1 MVTEKQI
8 GKVQN
13 SVLKN
18 SKSLVGA
25 CKLYNELFKNC
36 AELKSVCKEL
46 DIPIEVAVKLS
57 KLAKEKDATLKA
69 CLSMLPK
76 IDNTFVRFVTY
87 EKNYFDDKQKD
98 KNTKISE
105 KQAEK
110 IVIGKTFKPF
120 GLAESVTYADID
132 TAYYNTVAKEDYR
145 LTTVAVKIENYN
157 IQLVAKCVKRYLSI
171 E

>member
-13 SVLKN
+13 HVLKS

-36 AELKSVCKEL
+36 TELKSVCKEL

-69 CLSMLPK
+69 CLMMLPK
-76 IDNTFVRFVTY
+76 IDNTFVRFITY
-87 EKNYFDDKQKD
+87 EKNYFSDKDKD

-110 IVIGKTFKPF
+110 IVIGKNFKPF
-120 GLAESVTYADID
+120 GLSESVSYSD
-132 TAYYNTVAKEDYR
+132 TDKPYYNVLAKDDYR

-157 IQLVAKCVKRYLSI
+157 IQVVAKCVKRYLSI

>member
-8 GKVQN
+8 SKVQN
-13 SVLKN
+13 HVLKN

-36 AELKSVCKEL
+36 TELKAVCKEL
-46 DIPIEVAVKLS
+46 NIPMEVAAKLS
-57 KLAKEKDATLKA
+57 KLSKTKDETLKA
-69 CLSMLPK
+69 CLMMLPK

-87 EKNYFDDKQKD
+87 EKTYFNNRDKD
-98 KNTKISE
+98 KNTKITE
-105 KQAEK
+105 KQSEK
-110 IVIGKTFKPF
+110 IVAGKTFKSF
-120 GLAESVTYADID
+120 GLSESVSYSETDAP
-132 TAYYNTVAKEDYR
+132 YYNSLTKEDYR

>member
-1 MVTEKQI
+1 MVTEKQF

-13 SVLKN
+13 HVLKN

-36 AELKSVCKEL
+36 TELKTVCKEL
-46 DIPIEVAVKLS
+46 NIPIEAAIKLS

-69 CLSMLPK
+69 CLSMLSK
-76 IDNTFVRFVTY
+76 IDDTFVRFVTY
-87 EKNYFDDKQKD
+87 EKTYFDDKQKD

-105 KQAEK
+105 KQSEK
-110 IVIGKTFKPF
+110 IVIGKKFKPF
-120 GLAESVTYADID
+120 GLAESVVYSDTD
-132 TAYYNTVAKEDYR
+132 TAYYNSVTKDDYR
-145 LTTVAVKIENYN
+145 LTTVAVRIENYN

>member
-13 SVLKN
+13 QMLKN
-18 SKSLVGA
+18 SKTLVGA

-36 AELKSVCKEL
+36 TELKSICKEL
-46 DIPIEVAVKLS
+46 DTPIEVAVKLS

-69 CLSMLPK
+69 CLMMLPK
-76 IDNTFVRFVTY
+76 VDNTFIRFVTY
-87 EKNYFDDKQKD
+87 EKTYFSDKDKD

-105 KQAEK
+105 KQSEK
-110 IVIGKTFKPF
+110 IVVGTTFKPF
-120 GLAESVTYADID
+120 GLSESVSYSETDAP
-132 TAYYNTVAKEDYR
+132 YYNSVTKEDYR

-157 IQLVAKCVKRYLSI
+157 IQMVAKCVKRYLSI

>member
-13 SVLKN
+13 HVLKN

-36 AELKSVCKEL
+36 TELKAVCKEL

-69 CLSMLPK
+69 CLLMLPK
-76 IDNTFVRFVTY
+76 VDNTFVRFVTY
-87 EKNYFDDKQKD
+87 EKTYFNNKDRD

-105 KQAEK
+105 KQSEK
-110 IVIGKTFKPF
+110 IVVGTTFKPF
-120 GLAESVTYADID
+120 GLSEAVSYSD
-132 TAYYNTVAKEDYR
+132 TDEPYYNTVTKEDYR
-145 LTTVAVKIENYN
+145 LTTVAVRIENYN
-157 IQLVAKCVKRYLSI
+157 VQLVAKCVKRYLSI

>member
-1 MVTEKQI
+1 MITEKQI

-13 SVLKN
+13 KVLKN
-18 SKSLVGA
+18 SKSLIGA

-36 AELKSVCKEL
+36 AELKAVCKEL
-46 DIPIEVAVKLS
+46 EIPIEAAVRLS

-87 EKNYFDDKQKD
+87 EKTYFDEKQRD

-105 KQAEK
+105 KQSER
-110 IVIGKTFKPF
+110 IVAGKTFKPF
-120 GLAESVTYADID
+120 GLAESVSYSETDKP
-132 TAYYNTVAKEDYR
+132 YYNVVSKDDYK
-145 LTTVAVKIENYN
+145 LTTVAVRIENYN
-157 IQLVAKCVKRYLSI
+157 VQLVAKCVKRYLSI

>member
-1 MVTEKQI
+1 MATEKQI

-13 SVLKN
+13 AVLKN

-36 AELKSVCKEL
+36 TELKSVCKEL

-69 CLSMLPK
+69 CLMMLPK
-76 IDNTFVRFVTY
+76 IDNIFVRFVTY
-87 EKNYFDDKQKD
+87 EKTFFNEKQKD
-98 KNTKISE
+98 KNVKISE
-105 KQAEK
+105 KQSEK
-110 IVIGKTFKPF
+110 IVAGKTFKPF
-120 GLAESVTYADID
+120 GLSEAVNYSD
-132 TAYYNTVAKEDYR
+132 TDEPYYNTVTKEDYR